1 MVKKIEKCSFKSSMH
16 NLLEFILGDKAT
28 THFLSHFTVTV
39 PYGRVVAAAA
49 LTAVGKEARRW
60 QVVPHYA
67 EHLVDLQCVR

>member
-1 MVKKIEKCSFKSSMH
+1 MH
-16 NLLEFILGDKAT
+16 NLLEFILRDKVTKLEYPLFLVAT

-67 EHLVDLQCVR
+67 EHLVDLQCVK